1 MAANIRKGS
10 HMITSDLLKE
20 CYPQAT
26 PQACEA
32 FAEPLAAACDEFEI
46 NTPQRLAAFL
56 AQIGHESGNLRFVKE
71 NLNYSAQGLRKTFP
85 KYFPTDDVATQYQR
99 NPEAIANRV
108 YANRMGNGSES
119 SGDGWRYR
127 GRGLIQ
133 LTGKDNYMKC
143 MKELNIGDPGYFETP
158 EGASRSAGWFW
169 SSRKL
174 NAEADVGDIRKMT
187 KLINGGFIGLED
199 RIKHYEHILHILGA

>member
-1 MAANIRKGS
+1 
-10 HMITSDLLKE
+10 MITSDLLKE

-108 YANRMGNGSES
+108 YANRMGNGPEE
-119 SGDGWRYR
+119 SGDG
-127 GRGLIQ
+127 GSI
-133 LTGKDNYMKC
+133 
-143 MKELNIGDPGYFETP
+143 
-158 EGASRSAGWFW
+158 S
-169 SSRKL
+169 
-174 NAEADVGDIRKMT
+174 
-187 KLINGGFIGLED
+187 
-199 RIKHYEHILHILGA
+199 